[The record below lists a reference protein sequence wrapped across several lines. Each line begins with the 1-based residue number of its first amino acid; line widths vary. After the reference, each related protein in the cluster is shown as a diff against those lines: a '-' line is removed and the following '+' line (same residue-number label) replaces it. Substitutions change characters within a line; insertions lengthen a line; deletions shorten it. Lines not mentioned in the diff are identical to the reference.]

1 MILQKILAL
10 FVQITSR
17 LMRCGSDSSPIGEGL
32 VSHNH
37 LSLLGPRVLVL
48 RDGKLLRL
56 TGVFSV
62 TIVKDERD
70 RVRSCKPFLLTRQ
83 NGDQTYFGDAAQR
96 KYQELYPQQDR
107 GEPMFTDG
115 EVSFG

>member
-1 MILQKILAL
+1 M
-10 FVQITSR
+10 
-17 LMRCGSDSSPIGEGL
+17 
-32 VSHNH
+32 SHNY

-62 TIVKDERD
+62 TIVKDERGE
-70 RVRSCKPFLLTRQ
+70 VRSCKPFLLTLQ
-83 NGDQTYFGDAAQR
+83 TGDQTYFCGAAQR
-96 KYQELYPQQDR
+96 KYRELYPPQDR